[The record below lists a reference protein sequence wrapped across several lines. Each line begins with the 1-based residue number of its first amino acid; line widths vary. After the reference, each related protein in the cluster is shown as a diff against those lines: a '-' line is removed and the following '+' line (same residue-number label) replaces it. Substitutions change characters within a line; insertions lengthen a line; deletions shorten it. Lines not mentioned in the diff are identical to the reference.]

1 LQQSYINYTRVELRL
16 LVRETE
22 FSWSVGRWENVAV
35 IVFTVI
41 LSLFLFFEIWLAFA
55 WRRKAYCL
63 TCLMQI
69 TIFLEHM

>member
-63 TCLMQI
+63 TFLLQI